1 MTLEST
7 LEFFG
12 KGRDQAVRLPGEAR
26 FPEGVTKV
34 RVRGRDRILS
44 PAGHAWDSFCL
55 DAERPGED
63 FMPERAAQDQGLRLV
78 NRLEMD

>member
-12 KGRDQAVRLPGEAR
+12 KGREQAVRLPGEAR
-26 FPEGVTKV
+26 FPEGVTRVQV

-44 PAGHAWDSFCL
+44 PAGHAWDSFFL

-63 FMPERAAQDQGLRLV
+63 FMPERAVQDQPEREPL
-78 NRLEMD
+78 

>member
-34 RVRGRDRILS
+34 LVRVRGRERILS
-44 PAGHAWDSFCL
+44 PAGHAWDSFFL
-55 DAERPGED
+55 DAERPDED
-63 FMPERAAQDQGLRLV
+63 FMPERAAQDQADREPL
-78 NRLEMD
+78 